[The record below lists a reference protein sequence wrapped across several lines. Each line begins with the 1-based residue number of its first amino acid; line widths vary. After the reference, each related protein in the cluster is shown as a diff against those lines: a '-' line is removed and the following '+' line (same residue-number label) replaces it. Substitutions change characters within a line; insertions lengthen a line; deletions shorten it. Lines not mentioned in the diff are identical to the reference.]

1 VVDAPRSR
9 GKERTDCHDQE
20 NTDQVV
26 PVSIKQRTR
35 ALVRGLLVVLKHHK
49 AREPVSRQLADQV
62 SNYLNMR
69 KSEEQWLTACK
80 DLLTYPKAF
89 YLKNELP
96 EAPEGEIMNR
106 FQPTRLLKKWMMTR
120 LRVFNASNT
129 HLWYTWF
136 QTKRATL
143 PVSDDFVEKTYAKH
157 LKTLTKPDDGDDETI
172 KKILDLPVFREVVR
186 KVSDAVER
194 CFTEGCDFRE
204 TQPSTNAA
212 FESKRSEGGQ
222 QGHLCRLVEDHVD
235 EVHEQEC
242 FDALKD
248 LGIVPKD
255 SIHKRVKRS
264 EELLEIRSPELVSMS
279 WKPYVV
285 SAPYRLA
292 RSTFSSEDPDQHRYG
307 GTVLETYEPVGR
319 ENWSKLLNMDSGKE
333 TLSATIQ
340 AVLEPNK
347 VRVISKGMS
356 IEYYKSKPFQK
367 AMHSSLRDLAPFR
380 LIGRPFEQCDVL
392 PLREKAFNNWRWL
405 SIDYSAATDN
415 LSYKYSGKI
424 FEQIICNL
432 PEPTRNLL
440 SKVLGAHDLYYPV
453 KGGIEFRGRMTR
465 GQLMGSIL
473 SFPVLCL
480 ANFGVYCLVMDTIRP
495 EFSYNEILNHVLV
508 NGDDML
514 YAAPEGTFQL
524 HRELSKK
531 VGLDMSVGKAYEHHT
546 YLNINSVA
554 CHSDLR
560 RQESGVR
567 RIDFLNVGLL
577 FGQHK
582 VQNRDVADDHH
593 TTSGV
598 AACANEVLNGCFRN
612 PEGILKMYLKLH
624 SEELKKEV
632 VIARCFN
639 KHGIMVKRSFQR
651 DLFLPVSLG
660 GMGIKK
666 PSGFQSDTL
675 RLPQLYA
682 SYLLDRE
689 INNGEIINTQR
700 PILGFEPEEVLLVPP
715 VPWFEKGMAMS
726 VDVQVDLRDCQ
737 RRCSE
742 WRVGIFNI
750 FKHTGFIT
758 SVPNKNHAR

>member
-1 VVDAPRSR
+1 
-9 GKERTDCHDQE
+9 
-20 NTDQVV
+20 
-26 PVSIKQRTR
+26 
-35 ALVRGLLVVLKHHK
+35 
-49 AREPVSRQLADQV
+49 
-62 SNYLNMR
+62 MR
-69 KSEEQWLTACK
+69 KSDEQWLTACK

-96 EAPEGEIMNR
+96 EAPEGEVMNR
-106 FQPTRLLKKWMMTR
+106 FQPSKLLKKWMMTR

-157 LKTLTKPDDGDDETI
+157 LATLTKPDDGDEETI

-186 KVSDAVER
+186 KVSAAVER
-194 CFTEGCDFRE
+194 CFAEGCDFRE
-204 TQPSTNAA
+204 AQPSTNAA

-222 QGHLCRLVEDHVD
+222 QGHLCRLAEAHVD
-235 EVHEQEC
+235 EAHEQEC
-242 FDALKD
+242 YDALKD

-255 SIHKRVKRS
+255 SKRAKRT
-264 EELLEIRSPELVSMS
+264 EESLEIRSPELVSMS
-279 WKPYVV
+279 WRPYVV

-292 RSTFSSEDPDQHRYG
+292 RKPFSSEDPNQHRYG

-380 LIGRPFEQCDVL
+380 LIGRPFEQSDVL
-392 PLREKAFNNWRWL
+392 PLRVKALNNWRWL

-473 SFPVLCL
+473 SFPILCL
-480 ANFGVYCLVMDTIRP
+480 ANFGVYCLVMDMIQP
-495 EFSYNEILNHVLV
+495 SFSYHDIMNHVLV

-514 YAAPEGTFQL
+514 YAAPEGTFRL

-554 CHSDLR
+554 CHCDLR
-560 RQESGVR
+560 RQESWVR
-567 RIDFLNVGLL
+567 RIDFLNIGLL

-582 VQNRDVADDHH
+582 VQNRSVPDDCNSTTSSIDYADDHH
-593 TTSGV
+593 STSGV
-598 AACANEVLNGCFRN
+598 AACANEVLNGCFRDSAQ
-612 PEGILKMYLKLH
+612 ILKMYLKIH
-624 SEELKKEV
+624 ADELKKEV
-632 VIARCFN
+632 IVARAFN
-639 KHGIMVKRSFQR
+639 KHGVKVRRSFQK

-660 GMGIKK
+660 GLGIKK
-666 PSGFQSDTL
+666 PDGFRSDTL

-682 SYLLDRE
+682 SYLIDRE

-700 PILGFEPEEVLLVPP
+700 PIFGYEPEEVLEVPP
-715 VPWFEKGMAMS
+715 VPWFQKGMAMNI
-726 VDVQVDLRDCQ
+726 DVQVDLTKCQ
-737 RRCSE
+737 KLCPE
-742 WRVGIFNI
+742 WRIGLFDI